1 MNTNKKL
8 KLLLIVLICILVIL
22 IGFFGIYKREGNA
35 YKNLVPDFLLSS
47 DLKGS
52 TTLEL
57 EVDKSTNKEYYDKDG
72 NKVDSSTVTD
82 ENKDEYTEKEVQVN
96 DEEQLNQKNYE
107 KVVKIIE
114 KRLKFLSTDQYRI
127 DLDKTS
133 GKIIITFEDEYADDI
148 KSIVP
153 LEGNLELIDET
164 TEDVVLNYAD
174 FKSAEATYASLDEGY
189 TIYLNL
195 KLNDNGIE
203 KIKNIDKY
211 KNNKETTEEVKESTE
226 SKLKVMFDTDQ
237 VASVS
242 YDDILLTGST
252 LRITTGSNVT
262 NTSTLQSQ
270 MNMNTVVAKLAS
282 IGKMP
287 VVYKVSAEEFIASS
301 QNIYYVVYGIYAFIA
316 ICVICAIIFILKYK
330 INAMFM
336 LLSFIANIAATALII
351 KLTKVSISI
360 NILPAITAFF
370 ILNIVLIKNILQNI
384 KEENNISK
392 AFKNGFLKTLDL
404 FAITLIIFIVFAFTN
419 MAVLNS
425 LGLLLF
431 WGWLNTIISN
441 FIFAL
446 PMLYLTN
453 N

>member
-8 KLLLIVLICILVIL
+8 KLLLIVLVCILVIL

-82 ENKDEYTEKEVQVN
+82 ENKDEYTEKEVPVN
-96 DEEQLNQKNYE
+96 DEEQLNQENYE

-153 LEGNLELIDET
+153 LEGSLELIDET

-211 KNNKETTEEVKESTE
+211 KNTKETTEEGEESTE
-226 SKLKVMFDTDQ
+226 SKLKVMFDIDQ

-287 VVYKVSAEEFIASS
+287 VVYKLTAEEFITPS
-301 QNIYYVVYGIYAFIA
+301 QNVDYVVYGIYAFIV
-316 ICVICAIIFILKYK
+316 ICLICAIIFILKYK
-330 INAMFM
+330 INAIFM
-336 LLSFIANIAATALII
+336 LLSFIANIAATSLII

-404 FAITLIIFIVFAFTN
+404 FVITLIIFIVFAFTN

-431 WGWLNTIISN
+431 WGWINTIISN

>member
-8 KLLLIVLICILVIL
+8 KLLLIVLVCILVIL

-82 ENKDEYTEKEVQVN
+82 ENKDEYTEKEVPVN
-96 DEEQLNQKNYE
+96 DEEQLNQENYE

-153 LEGNLELIDET
+153 LEGSLELIDET

-189 TIYLNL
+189 TIYLSL

-211 KNNKETTEEVKESTE
+211 KNTKETTEEGEESTE

-287 VVYKVSAEEFIASS
+287 VVYKLTAEEFITPSR
-301 QNIYYVVYGIYAFIA
+301 NVDYVVYGIYAFIV

-330 INAMFM
+330 INAIFM
-336 LLSFIANIAATALII
+336 LLSFIANIAATSLII

-360 NILPAITAFF
+360 NILPTITAFF

-404 FAITLIIFIVFAFTN
+404 FVITLIIFIVFAFTN

>member
-8 KLLLIVLICILVIL
+8 KLLLIVLVCILVIL
-22 IGFFGIYKREGNA
+22 IGFFGIYKRKGNA

-52 TTLEL
+52 TTLEF

-82 ENKDEYTEKEVQVN
+82 ENKDEYTEKEVPVN
-96 DEEQLNQKNYE
+96 DEEQLNQENYE

-153 LEGNLELIDET
+153 LEGSLELIDET

-211 KNNKETTEEVKESTE
+211 KNNKETTEEGKESTE

-330 INAMFM
+330 INAIFM
-336 LLSFIANIAATALII
+336 LLSFITNIAATILII

-404 FAITLIIFIVFAFTN
+404 FVITLIIFIVFAFTN

>member
-8 KLLLIVLICILVIL
+8 KLLLIVLVCILVIL

-82 ENKDEYTEKEVQVN
+82 ENKDEYTEKEVPVN
-96 DEEQLNQKNYE
+96 DEEQLNQENYE

-153 LEGNLELIDET
+153 LEGSLELIDET

-211 KNNKETTEEVKESTE
+211 KNNKETTEEGKESTE

-242 YDDILLTGST
+242 YDNILLTGST

-287 VVYKVSAEEFIASS
+287 IVYKVSAEEFIASS

-330 INAMFM
+330 INAIFM
-336 LLSFIANIAATALII
+336 LLSFITNIAATILII

>member
-8 KLLLIVLICILVIL
+8 KLLLIVLVCILVIL
-22 IGFFGIYKREGNA
+22 IGFFGIYKREENA
-35 YKNLVPDFLLSS
+35 YKNLVPDFVLSS

-82 ENKDEYTEKEVQVN
+82 ENKDEYTEKEVPVN
-96 DEEQLNQKNYE
+96 DEEQLNQENYE

-153 LEGNLELIDET
+153 LEGSLELIDET
-164 TEDVVLNYAD
+164 TEDVVLNYTD

-211 KNNKETTEEVKESTE
+211 KNNKETTEEGKESTE

-242 YDDILLTGST
+242 YDNILLTGST

-330 INAMFM
+330 INAIFM
-336 LLSFIANIAATALII
+336 LLSFITNIAATILII

-404 FAITLIIFIVFAFTN
+404 FVITLIIFIVFAFTN

>member
-82 ENKDEYTEKEVQVN
+82 ENKDEYTEKEVPVN
-96 DEEQLNQKNYE
+96 DEEQLKQENYE

-153 LEGNLELIDET
+153 LEGSLELIDET

-211 KNNKETTEEVKESTE
+211 KNNKETTEEGKESTE

-242 YDDILLTGST
+242 YDNILLTGST

-330 INAMFM
+330 INAIFM

-404 FAITLIIFIVFAFTN
+404 FVITLIIFIVFAFTN

>member
-82 ENKDEYTEKEVQVN
+82 ENKDEYTEKEVPVN
-96 DEEQLNQKNYE
+96 DEEQLKQENYE

-153 LEGNLELIDET
+153 LESSLELIDET

-211 KNNKETTEEVKESTE
+211 KNNKETTEEGKESTE

-242 YDDILLTGST
+242 YDNILLTGST

-330 INAMFM
+330 INAIFM

>member
-8 KLLLIVLICILVIL
+8 KLLLIVLVCILVIL

-82 ENKDEYTEKEVQVN
+82 ENKDEYTEKEVPVN
-96 DEEQLNQKNYE
+96 DEEQLNQENYE

-153 LEGNLELIDET
+153 LEGSLELIDET

-211 KNNKETTEEVKESTE
+211 KNTKETTEEGEESTE

-360 NILPAITAFF
+360 NILPAITAYF

-404 FAITLIIFIVFAFTN
+404 FVITLIIFIVFAFTN

>member
-8 KLLLIVLICILVIL
+8 KLLLIVLVCILVIL
-22 IGFFGIYKREGNA
+22 IGFFGIYKREKNA
-35 YKNLVPDFLLSS
+35 YKNLVPDFVLSS

-82 ENKDEYTEKEVQVN
+82 ENKDEYTEKEVPVN
-96 DEEQLNQKNYE
+96 DEEQLNQENYE

-153 LEGNLELIDET
+153 LEGSLELIDET

-211 KNNKETTEEVKESTE
+211 KNNKETTEEGKESTE

>member
-8 KLLLIVLICILVIL
+8 KLLLIVLVCILVIL

-82 ENKDEYTEKEVQVN
+82 ENKDEYTEKEVPVN
-96 DEEQLNQKNYE
+96 DEEQLNQENYE

-153 LEGNLELIDET
+153 LEGSLELIDET

-211 KNNKETTEEVKESTE
+211 KNNKETTEEGKESTE

-330 INAMFM
+330 INAIFM
-336 LLSFIANIAATALII
+336 LLSFITNIAATILII

-404 FAITLIIFIVFAFTN
+404 FVITLIIFIVFAFTN

>member
-8 KLLLIVLICILVIL
+8 KLLLIVLVCILVIL
-22 IGFFGIYKREGNA
+22 IGFFGIYKRKGNA

-82 ENKDEYTEKEVQVN
+82 ENKDEYTEKEVLVN
-96 DEEQLNQKNYE
+96 DGEQLNQENYE

-153 LEGNLELIDET
+153 LEGSLELIDET

-211 KNNKETTEEVKESTE
+211 KNNKETTEEGKESTE

-404 FAITLIIFIVFAFTN
+404 FAIILIIFIVFAFTN

>member
-211 KNNKETTEEVKESTE
+211 KNNKETTEEGKESTE

-370 ILNIVLIKNILQNI
+370 ILNIVLIKNILQNK

>member
-8 KLLLIVLICILVIL
+8 KLLLIVLVCILVIL

-82 ENKDEYTEKEVQVN
+82 ENKDEYTEKEVPVN
-96 DEEQLNQKNYE
+96 DEEQLNQENYE

-153 LEGNLELIDET
+153 LEGSLELIDET

-211 KNNKETTEEVKESTE
+211 KNNKETTEEGKESTE

-242 YDDILLTGST
+242 YDNILLTGST

-287 VVYKVSAEEFIASS
+287 IVYKVSAEEFIASS

-330 INAMFM
+330 INAIFM
-336 LLSFIANIAATALII
+336 LLSFITNIAATILII

-404 FAITLIIFIVFAFTN
+404 FVITLIIFIVFAFTN

>member
-8 KLLLIVLICILVIL
+8 KLLLIVLVCILVIL

-82 ENKDEYTEKEVQVN
+82 ENKDEYTEKEVPVN
-96 DEEQLNQKNYE
+96 DEEQLNQENYE

-153 LEGNLELIDET
+153 LEGSLELIDET

-211 KNNKETTEEVKESTE
+211 KNTKETTEEGEESTE

-242 YDDILLTGST
+242 YDNILLTGST

-330 INAMFM
+330 INAIFM
-336 LLSFIANIAATALII
+336 LLSFITNIAATILII

-404 FAITLIIFIVFAFTN
+404 FVITLIIFIVFAFTN

>member
-1 MNTNKKL
+1 VNTNKKL
-8 KLLLIVLICILVIL
+8 KLLLIVLVCILVIL

-82 ENKDEYTEKEVQVN
+82 ENKDEYTEKEVPVN
-96 DEEQLNQKNYE
+96 DEEQLNQENYE

-153 LEGNLELIDET
+153 LEGSLELIDET

-189 TIYLNL
+189 TIYLSL

-211 KNNKETTEEVKESTE
+211 KNTKETTEEGEESTE

-287 VVYKVSAEEFIASS
+287 VVYKLTAEEFITPSR
-301 QNIYYVVYGIYAFIA
+301 NVDYVVYGIYAFIV

-330 INAMFM
+330 INAIFM
-336 LLSFIANIAATALII
+336 LLSFIANIAATSLII

-360 NILPAITAFF
+360 NILPTITAFF

-404 FAITLIIFIVFAFTN
+404 FVITLIIFIVFAFTN

>member
-127 DLDKTS
+127 DLDKSS

-211 KNNKETTEEVKESTE
+211 KNNKETTEEGKESTE

>member
-8 KLLLIVLICILVIL
+8 KLLLIVLVCILVIL
-22 IGFFGIYKREGNA
+22 IGFFGIYKRKGNA

-82 ENKDEYTEKEVQVN
+82 ENKDEYTEKEVPVN
-96 DEEQLNQKNYE
+96 DEEQLNQENYE

-153 LEGNLELIDET
+153 LEGSLELIDET

-211 KNNKETTEEVKESTE
+211 KNNKETTEEGKESTE

>member
-8 KLLLIVLICILVIL
+8 KLLLIVLVCILVIL

-82 ENKDEYTEKEVQVN
+82 ENKDEYTEKEVPVN
-96 DEEQLNQKNYE
+96 DEEQLNQENYE

-153 LEGNLELIDET
+153 LEGSLELIDET

-211 KNNKETTEEVKESTE
+211 KNNKETTEEGKESTE

-242 YDDILLTGST
+242 YDNILLTGST

-330 INAMFM
+330 INAIFM
-336 LLSFIANIAATALII
+336 LLSFITNIAATILII

-404 FAITLIIFIVFAFTN
+404 FVITLIIFIVFAFTN

>member
-211 KNNKETTEEVKESTE
+211 KNNKE
-226 SKLKVMFDTDQ
+226 
-237 VASVS
+237 
-242 YDDILLTGST
+242 
-252 LRITTGSNVT
+252 
-262 NTSTLQSQ
+262 
-270 MNMNTVVAKLAS
+270 
-282 IGKMP
+282 
-287 VVYKVSAEEFIASS
+287 
-301 QNIYYVVYGIYAFIA
+301 
-316 ICVICAIIFILKYK
+316 IIF
-330 INAMFM
+330 
-336 LLSFIANIAATALII
+336 
-351 KLTKVSISI
+351 
-360 NILPAITAFF
+360 P
-370 ILNIVLIKNILQNI
+370 
-384 KEENNISK
+384 
-392 AFKNGFLKTLDL
+392 
-404 FAITLIIFIVFAFTN
+404 
-419 MAVLNS
+419 
-425 LGLLLF
+425 
-431 WGWLNTIISN
+431 
-441 FIFAL
+441 
-446 PMLYLTN
+446 
-453 N
+453 

>member
-8 KLLLIVLICILVIL
+8 KLLLIVLVCILVIL

-35 YKNLVPDFLLSS
+35 YINLVPDFVLSS

-57 EVDKSTNKEYYDKDG
+57 EIDKSTNKEYYDKDG

-82 ENKDEYTEKEVQVN
+82 ENKDEYTEKEVPVN
-96 DEEQLNQKNYE
+96 DEEQLNQENYE

-153 LEGNLELIDET
+153 LEGSLELIDET
-164 TEDVVLNYAD
+164 TEDVVLNYTD

-211 KNNKETTEEVKESTE
+211 KNTKETTEEGKESTE

-242 YDDILLTGST
+242 YDNILLTGST

>member
-82 ENKDEYTEKEVQVN
+82 ENKDEYTEKEVPVN
-96 DEEQLNQKNYE
+96 DEEQLKQENYE

-153 LEGNLELIDET
+153 LEGSLELIDET

-211 KNNKETTEEVKESTE
+211 KNNKETTEEGKESTE

-242 YDDILLTGST
+242 YDNILLTGST
-252 LRITTGSNVT
+252 LRIITGSNVT

-330 INAMFM
+330 INAIFM
-336 LLSFIANIAATALII
+336 LLSFITNIAATILII

-404 FAITLIIFIVFAFTN
+404 FVITLIIFIVFAFTN

>member
-8 KLLLIVLICILVIL
+8 KLLLIVLVCILVIL

-82 ENKDEYTEKEVQVN
+82 ENKDEYTEKEVPVN
-96 DEEQLNQKNYE
+96 DEEQLNQENYE

-153 LEGNLELIDET
+153 LEGSLELIDET

-211 KNNKETTEEVKESTE
+211 KNNKETTEEGKESTE

-330 INAMFM
+330 INAIFM

-404 FAITLIIFIVFAFTN
+404 FVITLIIFIVFAFTN

>member
-8 KLLLIVLICILVIL
+8 KLLLIVLVCILVIL

-35 YKNLVPDFLLSS
+35 YINLVPDFVLSS

-57 EVDKSTNKEYYDKDG
+57 EIDKSTNKEYYDKDG

-82 ENKDEYTEKEVQVN
+82 ENKDEYTEKEVPVN
-96 DEEQLNQKNYE
+96 DEEQLNQENYE

-153 LEGNLELIDET
+153 LEGSLELIDET

-211 KNNKETTEEVKESTE
+211 KNNKETTEEGKESTE

-330 INAMFM
+330 INAIFM

-404 FAITLIIFIVFAFTN
+404 FVITLIIFIVFAFTN

>member
-1 MNTNKKL
+1 M
-8 KLLLIVLICILVIL
+8 
-22 IGFFGIYKREGNA
+22 
-35 YKNLVPDFLLSS
+35 
-47 DLKGS
+47 
-52 TTLEL
+52 
-57 EVDKSTNKEYYDKDG
+57 
-72 NKVDSSTVTD
+72 
-82 ENKDEYTEKEVQVN
+82 
-96 DEEQLNQKNYE
+96 
-107 KVVKIIE
+107 KIIE

-211 KNNKETTEEVKESTE
+211 KNNKETTEEGKESTE

>member
-8 KLLLIVLICILVIL
+8 KLLLIVLVCILVIL

-35 YKNLVPDFLLSS
+35 YKNLVPDFVLSS

-82 ENKDEYTEKEVQVN
+82 ENKDEYTEKEVPVN
-96 DEEQLNQKNYE
+96 DEEQLNQENYE

-153 LEGNLELIDET
+153 LEGSLELIDET

-211 KNNKETTEEVKESTE
+211 KNNKETTEEGKESTE

-242 YDDILLTGST
+242 YDNILLTGST

-330 INAMFM
+330 INAIFM
-336 LLSFIANIAATALII
+336 LLSFITNIAATILII

>member
-82 ENKDEYTEKEVQVN
+82 ENKDEYTEKEVPVN
-96 DEEQLNQKNYE
+96 DEEQLKQENYE

-153 LEGNLELIDET
+153 LEGSLELIDET
-164 TEDVVLNYAD
+164 TEDVILNYAD
-174 FKSAEATYASLDEGY
+174 IKSAEATYASLDEGY

-195 KLNDNGIE
+195 KLNDNGID

-211 KNNKETTEEVKESTE
+211 KNSKETTEEGEESTE

-242 YDDILLTGST
+242 YDNILLTGST

-287 VVYKVSAEEFIASS
+287 VAYKLTAEEFITPS
-301 QNIYYVVYGIYAFIA
+301 QNTNYVIYGIYAFIA
-316 ICVICAIIFILKYK
+316 VCIIFAIILILKYK
-330 INAMFM
+330 INAIFM
-336 LLSFIANIAATALII
+336 LLSFITNIAATVLII

-384 KEENNISK
+384 KEGNNVSK

>member
-82 ENKDEYTEKEVQVN
+82 ENKDEYTEKEVPVN
-96 DEEQLNQKNYE
+96 DEEQLNQENYE

-153 LEGNLELIDET
+153 LEGSLELIDET
-164 TEDVVLNYAD
+164 TEDVVLNYTD

-211 KNNKETTEEVKESTE
+211 KNTKETTEEGEESTE

-242 YDDILLTGST
+242 YDNILLTGST

-270 MNMNTVVAKLAS
+270 MNMNIVVAKLAS

-287 VVYKVSAEEFIASS
+287 IVYKVSAEEFIASS

-330 INAMFM
+330 INAIIM
-336 LLSFIANIAATALII
+336 LLSFITNIAATILII

-404 FAITLIIFIVFAFTN
+404 FVITLIIFIVFAFTN

>member
-211 KNNKETTEEVKESTE
+211 KNNKETTEEGKESTE

>member
-8 KLLLIVLICILVIL
+8 KLLLIVLVCILVIL

-57 EVDKSTNKEYYDKDG
+57 EVDKSTNKEYNDKDG

-82 ENKDEYTEKEVQVN
+82 ENKDEYTEKEVPVN
-96 DEEQLNQKNYE
+96 DEEQLNQENYE

-153 LEGNLELIDET
+153 LEGSLELIDET
-164 TEDVVLNYAD
+164 TEDVVLNYTD

-211 KNNKETTEEVKESTE
+211 KNTKETTEEGEESTE

>member
-8 KLLLIVLICILVIL
+8 KLLLIVLVCILVIL
-22 IGFFGIYKREGNA
+22 IGFFGIYKRKGNA

-82 ENKDEYTEKEVQVN
+82 ENKDEYTEKEVPVN
-96 DEEQLNQKNYE
+96 DEEQLNQENYE

-153 LEGNLELIDET
+153 LEGSLELIDET

-211 KNNKETTEEVKESTE
+211 KNNKETTEEGKESTE

-242 YDDILLTGST
+242 YDNILLTGST

-330 INAMFM
+330 INAIFM
-336 LLSFIANIAATALII
+336 LLSFITNIAATILII

-404 FAITLIIFIVFAFTN
+404 FVITLIIFIVFAFTN

>member
-8 KLLLIVLICILVIL
+8 KLLLIVLVCILVIL

-82 ENKDEYTEKEVQVN
+82 ENKDEYTEKEVPVN
-96 DEEQLNQKNYE
+96 DEEQLNQENYE

-153 LEGNLELIDET
+153 LEGSLELIDET

-211 KNNKETTEEVKESTE
+211 KNTKETTEEGEESTE

-287 VVYKVSAEEFIASS
+287 VVYKLTAEEFITPS
-301 QNIYYVVYGIYAFIA
+301 QNVDYVVYGIYAFIV

-330 INAMFM
+330 INAIFM
-336 LLSFIANIAATALII
+336 LLSFIANVAATSLII

-404 FAITLIIFIVFAFTN
+404 FVITLIIFIVFAFTN

>member
-8 KLLLIVLICILVIL
+8 KLLLIVLVCILVIL

-82 ENKDEYTEKEVQVN
+82 ENKDEYTEKEVPVN
-96 DEEQLNQKNYE
+96 DEEQLNQENYE

-153 LEGNLELIDET
+153 LEGSLELIDET

-211 KNNKETTEEVKESTE
+211 KNTKETTEEGEESTE

-287 VVYKVSAEEFIASS
+287 VVYKLTAEEFITPS
-301 QNIYYVVYGIYAFIA
+301 QNVDYVVYGIYAFIV

-330 INAMFM
+330 INAIFM
-336 LLSFIANIAATALII
+336 LLSFIANIAATSLII

-404 FAITLIIFIVFAFTN
+404 FVITLIIFIVFAFTN

>member
-8 KLLLIVLICILVIL
+8 KLLLIVLVCILVIL

-82 ENKDEYTEKEVQVN
+82 ENKDEYTEKEVPVN
-96 DEEQLNQKNYE
+96 DEEQLNQENYE

-153 LEGNLELIDET
+153 LEGSLELIDET

-189 TIYLNL
+189 TIYLSL

-211 KNNKETTEEVKESTE
+211 KNTKETTEEGEESTE

-287 VVYKVSAEEFIASS
+287 VVYKLTAEEFITPS
-301 QNIYYVVYGIYAFIA
+301 QNVDYVVYGIYAFIA
-316 ICVICAIIFILKYK
+316 MCIICAIIFILKYK
-330 INAMFM
+330 INAIFM
-336 LLSFIANIAATALII
+336 LLSFITNIAATSLII

-404 FAITLIIFIVFAFTN
+404 FVITLIIFIVFAFTN

>member
-8 KLLLIVLICILVIL
+8 KLLLIVLVCILVIL

-35 YKNLVPDFLLSS
+35 YKNLVPDFVLSS

-82 ENKDEYTEKEVQVN
+82 ENKDEYTEKEVPVN
-96 DEEQLNQKNYE
+96 DEEQLNQENYE

-153 LEGNLELIDET
+153 LEGSLELIDET

-211 KNNKETTEEVKESTE
+211 KNNKETTEEGKESTE

-242 YDDILLTGST
+242 YDNILLTGST

-287 VVYKVSAEEFIASS
+287 IVYKVSAEEFIASS

-330 INAMFM
+330 INAIFM
-336 LLSFIANIAATALII
+336 LLSFIANIAVTALII

>member
-1 MNTNKKL
+1 MNTDKKL
-8 KLLLIVLICILVIL
+8 KLLLIVLVCILVIL

-82 ENKDEYTEKEVQVN
+82 ENKDEYTEKEVPVN
-96 DEEQLNQKNYE
+96 DEEQLNQENYE

-127 DLDKTS
+127 DLDKAS
-133 GKIIITFEDEYADDI
+133 GKIIITFEDKYADDI

-153 LEGNLELIDET
+153 LEGSLELIDET

-211 KNNKETTEEVKESTE
+211 KNTKETTEEGEESTE

-287 VVYKVSAEEFIASS
+287 VVYKLTAEEFITPS
-301 QNIYYVVYGIYAFIA
+301 QNVDYVVYGIYAFIV

-330 INAMFM
+330 INAIFM
-336 LLSFIANIAATALII
+336 LLSFIANIAATSLII

-392 AFKNGFLKTLDL
+392 VFKNGFLKTLDL
-404 FAITLIIFIVFAFTN
+404 FVITLIIFIVFAFTN

>member
-8 KLLLIVLICILVIL
+8 KLLLIVLVCILVIL

-82 ENKDEYTEKEVQVN
+82 ENKDEYTEKEVPVN
-96 DEEQLNQKNYE
+96 DEEQLNQENYE

-127 DLDKTS
+127 DLDKIS

-153 LEGNLELIDET
+153 LEGSLELIDET

-211 KNNKETTEEVKESTE
+211 KNTKETTEEGEESTE

-252 LRITTGSNVT
+252 LRITTGNNVT

-287 VVYKVSAEEFIASS
+287 VVYKLTAEEFITPS
-301 QNIYYVVYGIYAFIA
+301 QNVDYVVYGIYAFII

-330 INAMFM
+330 INAIFM
-336 LLSFIANIAATALII
+336 LLSFITNIAATSLII

-404 FAITLIIFIVFAFTN
+404 FVITLIIFIVFAFTN

-431 WGWLNTIISN
+431 WGWLNTIVSN

>member
-8 KLLLIVLICILVIL
+8 KLLLIVLVCILVIL

-82 ENKDEYTEKEVQVN
+82 ENKDEYTEKEVPVN
-96 DEEQLNQKNYE
+96 DEEQLNQENYE

-153 LEGNLELIDET
+153 LEGSLELIDET
-164 TEDVVLNYAD
+164 TEDVVLNYTD

-211 KNNKETTEEVKESTE
+211 KNTKETTEEGEESTE

-242 YDDILLTGST
+242 YDNILLTGST

-287 VVYKVSAEEFIASS
+287 IVYKVSAEEFIASS

-330 INAMFM
+330 INAIIM
-336 LLSFIANIAATALII
+336 LLSFITNIAATILII

-404 FAITLIIFIVFAFTN
+404 FVITLIIFIVFAFTN

>member
-8 KLLLIVLICILVIL
+8 KLLLIVLVCILIIL
-22 IGFFGIYKREGNA
+22 IGFFGIYKKEGNA
-35 YKNLVPDFLLSS
+35 YKNIVPSFLLSS

-52 TTLEL
+52 STLEL
-57 EVDKSTNKEYYDKDG
+57 EVDTSTNKEYYDKDG

-82 ENKDEYTEKEVQVN
+82 ENKDEYTEKEVPVN
-96 DEEQLNQKNYE
+96 DETELKQENYE
-107 KVVKIIE
+107 KALKIIE

-127 DLDKTS
+127 DLDKNS

-153 LEGNLELIDET
+153 LEGSLELIDET
-164 TEDVVLNYAD
+164 TDDVILNYTD

-195 KLNDNGIE
+195 KLNDNGVE

-211 KNNKETTEEVKESTE
+211 KNTAETTEESEETTE

-237 VASVS
+237 VANVS
-242 YDDILLTGST
+242 YDDVLLIGST

-287 VVYKVSAEEFIASS
+287 VVYKLTAEEFIIPA
-301 QNIYYVVYGIYAFIA
+301 QNVNYVIYGIYIFI
-316 ICVICAIIFILKYK
+316 VLSVLCAIIFILKYK
-330 INAMFM
+330 MNGVFM
-336 LLSFIANIAATALII
+336 VISLITNIAATSLII

-370 ILNIVLIKNILQNI
+370 ILNIVLMKNILQNI

-404 FAITLIIFIVFAFTN
+404 FVITLIVFIVFAFTN

>member
-8 KLLLIVLICILVIL
+8 KLLLIVLVCILVIL

-35 YKNLVPDFLLSS
+35 YKNLVPDFVLSS

-82 ENKDEYTEKEVQVN
+82 ENKDEYTEKEVPVN
-96 DEEQLNQKNYE
+96 DEEQLNQENYE

-153 LEGNLELIDET
+153 LEGSLELIDET
-164 TEDVVLNYAD
+164 TEDVVLNYTD

-211 KNNKETTEEVKESTE
+211 KNNKETTEEGKESTE

-242 YDDILLTGST
+242 YDNILLTGST

-330 INAMFM
+330 INAIFM
-336 LLSFIANIAATALII
+336 LLSFITNIAATILII

-404 FAITLIIFIVFAFTN
+404 FVITLIIFIVFAFTN